1 MDPGVLLPLQGMS
14 DAPPVWS
21 ETLRVRASEVGPD
34 GLARPTAL
42 GDWLQEAAGNH
53 ATALGWAVDQ
63 LGDRGLTWVLSRL
76 HVRVA
81 RLPRWRDEVCVSTW
95 PAGAARAYALREF
108 RVSAADGGE
117 LAVGT
122 SGWLLVNLESR
133 RPVRPPEGIHEMA
146 RHTPGRL
153 LDDPFE
159 KLPELAAAGHE
170 RAFDVRFADLDLN
183 RHVNNVV
190 VIGWAL
196 EALPHEVLAGRRLA
210 ELEIEFRAES
220 LLGDRVVAQT
230 QLAGDGSFLH
240 RVVRPAD
247 GRELARARTSWI

>member
-1 MDPGVLLPLQGMS
+1 MN
-14 DAPPVWS
+14 DAPAVWS

-42 GDWLQEAAGNH
+42 ADWLQEAAGNH

-76 HVRVA
+76 HVRVGT
-81 RLPRWRDEVCVSTW
+81 LPRWRAEVQVATW
-95 PAGAARAYALREF
+95 PAGTARAYALREF
-108 RVSAADGGE
+108 RLSAADGGE

-122 SGWLLVNLESR
+122 SGWLLVNLSSR

-146 RHTPGRL
+146 RRTPGRL

-159 KLPELAAAGHE
+159 KLPELASPAHE

-196 EALPHEVLAGRRLA
+196 EALPTEVPAGRRLE
-210 ELEIEFRAES
+210 ELEVEFRAES
-220 LLGDRVVAQT
+220 LLGDRVLAQV
-230 QLAGDGSFLH
+230 QAADDASFLH

-247 GRELARARTSWI
+247 GREIARARTRWSTP